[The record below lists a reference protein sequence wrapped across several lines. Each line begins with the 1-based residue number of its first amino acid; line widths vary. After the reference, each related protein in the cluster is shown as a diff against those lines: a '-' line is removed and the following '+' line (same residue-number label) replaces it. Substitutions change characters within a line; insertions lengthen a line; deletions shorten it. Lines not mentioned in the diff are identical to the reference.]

1 LLEACQAQVA
11 PAPVA
16 PASVVACPL
25 VVLVV
30 LASVA
35 GCPLVVLVVL
45 ASVAACLL
53 VASVAACLLVDSVVL
68 GELQEDNLSVR
79 GLKVPPLSVH
89 VVLISRSGSIH

>member
-1 LLEACQAQVA
+1 LLEACQAPVA

-25 VVLVV
+25 VASVV

-35 GCPLVVLVVL
+35 V
-45 ASVAACLL
+45 
-53 VASVAACLLVDSVVL
+53 SVVL

-89 VVLISRSGSIH
+89 VVLISKSGSIH

>member
-11 PAPVA
+11 Q
-16 PASVVACPL
+16 ASVVACPL

-35 GCPLVVLVVL
+35 GCLLVV
-45 ASVAACLL
+45 SVAACLL
-53 VASVAACLLVDSVVL
+53 AALVVLDSVVL
-68 GELQEDNLSVR
+68 GELQGDNPSVR

-89 VVLISRSGSIH
+89 VVLISKSGSIH